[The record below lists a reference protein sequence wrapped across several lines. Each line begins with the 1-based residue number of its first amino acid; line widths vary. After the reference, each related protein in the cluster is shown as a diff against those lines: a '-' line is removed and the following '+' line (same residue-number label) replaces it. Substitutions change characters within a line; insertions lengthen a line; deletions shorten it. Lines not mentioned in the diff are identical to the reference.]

1 MRDEIVLGVV
11 VTSRFLVPLA
21 ILRYPLPGILGAI
34 LADGDRVILHA
45 YTNVPLDDYQVY
57 DKAFDIYYLSIAYVA
72 TLRNWRDPTAI
83 TIGRLLWLYRL
94 FGVALFALIGDHRLL
109 FIFPAAFEF
118 FFVLYEA
125 FRTRWAPE
133 RLAGMALLMMAATA
147 WTLKL
152 PQEYWLHVARHGT
165 TAWIERNILHPDPS
179 VRDLLVV
186 LATAIGVGVTLR
198 WARVALRLLPPADH
212 SWQFGANTMLS
223 DVGRLAGP
231 TRTARGPRSGLVEKL
246 ALVTL
251 LGMMFAEFAPGL
263 DESTVQV
270 GLGLAFL
277 VIGNA
282 VISMR
287 FVDQSGERR
296 SAAGDVAATCAL
308 NAPIVLSLM
317 IAAQWVNASIAA
329 WSSVC
334 LVLLASL
341 LIGLHDRYHDT
352 YRQLLAESHQSGDP

>member
-1 MRDEIVLGVV
+1 MRDEIVLGIVV
-11 VTSRFLVPLA
+11 AARFLIPLL

-34 LADGDRVILHA
+34 LADGDRVILHV
-45 YTNVPLDDYQVY
+45 YTDVPLDNYQIY
-57 DKAFDIYYLSIAYVA
+57 DKAFDVYYLSIAYVA

-94 FGVALFALIGDHRLL
+94 FGVALFALTGDHRLL

-133 RLAGMALLMMAATA
+133 RLTGAALLMVAATA

-152 PQEYWLHVARHGT
+152 PQEYWLHVARLGT
-165 TAWIERNILHPDPS
+165 TAWLERNIMHPDPS
-179 VRDLLVV
+179 IRFVLVGV
-186 LATAIGVGVTLR
+186 AMVIGVAVAIGCAR
-198 WARVALRLLPPADH
+198 WALRQLPPADH
-212 SWQFGANTMLS
+212 PWRFGAIPTLS
-223 DVGRLAGP
+223 DDGQSEGRAFA
-231 TRTARGPRSGLVEKL
+231 ARAPRSGLVEKL

-282 VISMR
+282 VISVR
-287 FVDQSGERR
+287 FVDRSGDRR
-296 SAAGDVAATCAL
+296 TAAEEVAATCAL

-317 IAAQWVNASIAA
+317 IAAQWVKVSIPAF
-329 WSSVC
+329 SSAC

-352 YRQLLAESHQSGDP
+352 YRQLLAESRRPRDS